1 MGNLRL
7 FIRANDRL
15 FINGAVLRMDRKVS
29 VELLNDA
36 TFLLENHVMHKQ
48 EATTPLRQLYFT
60 VQLLLIDPL
69 NAEGTKKL
77 FRQILTN
84 LLNTLDNQILIQ
96 GVKQV
101 DVDVSTGQVFMA
113 LRRIRELYKT
123 EAMVLQPVG
132 VDMDDPDSLKLLGGL

>member
-77 FRQILTN
+77 FRQILNN

-132 VDMDDPDSLKLLGGL
+132 VEMDDPDSLKLLGGL

>member
-48 EATTPLRQLYFT
+48 DATTPLRQLYFT
-60 VQLLLIDPL
+60 VQLLLIDPI

-77 FRQILTN
+77 FKQILNN
-84 LLNTLDNQILIQ
+84 LLITLDNQILIQ

-123 EAMVLQPVG
+123 EAMVLQPVS
-132 VDMDDPDSLKLLGGL
+132 VDMDDPASLKLLGGV

>member
-48 EATTPLRQLYFT
+48 DATTPLRQLYFT
-60 VQLLLIDPL
+60 VQLLLIDPI
-69 NAEGTKKL
+69 NTESTKKL
-77 FRQILTN
+77 FREILTN
-84 LLNTLDNQILIQ
+84 LLNNLDNQTLIQ

-101 DVDVSTGQVFMA
+101 DVEVSTGLVFMA
-113 LRRIRELYKT
+113 LRRIREMYKT
-123 EAMVLQPVG
+123 EAMVLQSTRG
-132 VDMDDPDSLKLLGGL
+132 DLDDPDSLKLLGGA

>member
-1 MGNLRL
+1 VGNLRL

-48 EATTPLRQLYFT
+48 DATTPLRQLYFT
-60 VQLLLIDPL
+60 VQLLLIDPI

-77 FRQILTN
+77 FKQILNN
-84 LLNTLDNQILIQ
+84 LLITLDNQILIQ

-123 EAMVLQPVG
+123 EAMVLQPVS
-132 VDMDDPDSLKLLGGL
+132 VDMDDPASLKLLGGV